1 MKFWKNVFTF
11 CAGAM
16 ILAILFIA
24 VFSSLSEINKTEDNP
39 DHQFQ
44 EELLD
49 ITNVFCFNFE
59 TFRLEKYNSE
69 FELDYIRPYNPDNL
83 SSIVVR
89 QIPGAIPNDF
99 INKFGSKVKRSF
111 VGVQTIDGKIF
122 QFSGYAIGNTNPA
135 GNIIGNPF
143 IEDSSL
149 KDFYTPQINQP
160 RNSYGGQ

>member
-1 MKFWKNVFTF
+1 MNRYI
-11 CAGAM
+11 GAT
-16 ILAILFIA
+16 LLF
-24 VFSSLSEINKTEDNP
+24 FSGLWVGGTIMVNYTPEKITEDQ
-39 DHQFQ
+39 QFQ

-83 SSIVVR
+83 SSIVIR

-149 KDFYTPQINQP
+149 KDFYTPQISQP
-160 RNSYGGQ
+160 KSSVQ